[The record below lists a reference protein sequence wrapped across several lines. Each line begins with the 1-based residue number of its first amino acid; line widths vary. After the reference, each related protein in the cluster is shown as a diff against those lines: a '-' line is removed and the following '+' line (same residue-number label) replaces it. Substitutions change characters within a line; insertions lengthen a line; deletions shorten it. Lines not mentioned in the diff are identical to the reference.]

1 MTVTLPAANAAL
13 GVRDVI
19 VRRMDN
25 SVNRLVVQASGGDRI
40 RFHTHLSAN
49 GYPFLV
55 LMGGGDWWQLRSDG
69 AGSWWPVGRF
79 DNTPL
84 GRPSFETTMALN
96 PGGYGLLNGNFFK
109 RAEWPWLWDFAQ
121 ASGVLTTEA
130 ARLTREGAWTTGD
143 GASTFRIPEVRGE
156 FLRVLDENRGMD
168 VGRVVGSL
176 QNHALQSHNHY
187 LPTGTGSS
195 NRPAP
200 AIPDTVWSVSSD
212 VNFYPTSGTIATTY
226 PNPAF
231 DSDTFIGNIG
241 IFAGETRPRNIALPA
256 RIKLI

>member
-1 MTVTLPAANAAL
+1 
-13 GVRDVI
+13 
-19 VRRMDN
+19 
-25 SVNRLVVQASGGDRI
+25 
-40 RFHTHLSAN
+40 
-49 GYPFLV
+49 
-55 LMGGGDWWQLRSDG
+55 
-69 AGSWWPVGRF
+69 
-79 DNTPL
+79 
-84 GRPSFETTMALN
+84 
-96 PGGYGLLNGNFFK
+96 
-109 RAEWPWLWDFAQ
+109 
-121 ASGVLTTEA
+121 
-130 ARLTREGAWTTGD
+130 
-143 GASTFRIPEVRGE
+143 
-156 FLRVLDENRGMD
+156 MD

-231 DSDTFIGNIG
+231 DTDTLIGNIG